1 MLTILDTLF
10 NARVNLSM
18 PYASVQNIG
27 LKGLNN
33 AITLLQKG
41 YPADFL
47 IGEITDLYDN
57 LENAPTY
64 TEYLEKSNA

>member
-10 NARVNLSM
+10 NARTNLAM
-18 PYASVQNIG
+18 PIASVQNIG
-27 LKGLNN
+27 LKALNN
-33 AITLLQKG
+33 AIALLQKG

-57 LENAPTY
+57 LDNVPTY
-64 TEYLEKSNA
+64 AEYLRGQS